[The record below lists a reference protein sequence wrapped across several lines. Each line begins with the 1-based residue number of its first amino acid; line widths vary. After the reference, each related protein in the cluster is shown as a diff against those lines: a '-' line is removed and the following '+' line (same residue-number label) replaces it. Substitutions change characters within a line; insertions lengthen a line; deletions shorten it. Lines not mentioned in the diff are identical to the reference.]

1 MILVDR
7 ALERR
12 AQEDRPVQVGIIGA
26 GYMGRGIA
34 AHLLGPPVPGMRL
47 AAVYNRH
54 LEQAERAYAEAGA
67 GTPERVG
74 SPAALDRA
82 IERAAHAVADDP
94 FVVTDAEQIDVVVEA
109 TGEIEFGARVVLRA
123 LEQGKHVVL
132 MNAELDATLGPI
144 LKVYADRA
152 GVVITNTDGDEPGVA
167 MNLVRFARTLGYTP
181 VAAGNI
187 KGMLDHYRTPETQ
200 RAFAEKYGQK
210 PKHITSFADGTKL
223 SMETTV
229 LANGAG
235 FGVVRRGMTGP
246 ACEHV
251 AELLDKLPLDD
262 ALERGI
268 VDYCVGAAP
277 HTGAWV
283 IGHTEH
289 PVKRQY
295 MDYFKMGKGPFY
307 LFYTP
312 YHLPHA
318 QIVTTI
324 ARAALFDDATVAPV
338 GAPQCEVLTLAKR
351 DLKAGETL
359 DGIGGFMSY
368 GWIDNA
374 EVQRRERLLPMG
386 LSEGCVLTRDV
397 AKDEAIGYGDVTV
410 PEGRVCDELRGEQEG
425 RLPAG

>member
-7 ALERR
+7 ALDKRER
-12 AQEDRPVQVGIIGA
+12 EGRPVRVGLIGA

-34 AHLLGPPVPGMRL
+34 AHLVNGVPGLRL
-47 AAVYNRH
+47 AAVSNRH
-54 LEQAERAYAEAGA
+54 PDQAERAYARAGA
-67 GTPERVG
+67 REPARV
-74 SPAALDRA
+74 SSAAALDDA
-82 IERAAHAVADDP
+82 IAGGGSAVTDDP

-109 TGEIEFGARVVLRA
+109 TGEIEFGARVVVRA
-123 LEQGKHVVL
+123 LKRGKHVVL

-144 LKVYADRA
+144 LKQHADRA

-167 MNLVRFARTLGYTP
+167 MNLVRFARTLGYRP

-235 FGVVRRGMTGP
+235 FGVARRGMTGP
-246 ACEHV
+246 SCEHV
-251 AELLDKLPLDD
+251 RELLDLLPLED

-283 IGHTEH
+283 IAHTEH
-289 PVKRQY
+289 EVKRQY
-295 MDYFKMGKGPFY
+295 MSYFKMGDGPFY

-324 ARAALFDDATVAPV
+324 ARAALFADATIAPL
-338 GAPQCEVLTLAKR
+338 GPPMCEVLTLAKR

-359 DGIGGFMSY
+359 DGIGGFLTY

-374 EVQRRERLLPMG
+374 GVQRRERLLPMG
-386 LSEGCVLTRDV
+386 LAEGCVLGRPVTKDQAIRYDDV
-397 AKDEAIGYGDVTV
+397 RV
-410 PEGRVCDELRGEQEG
+410 PEGRLCDALRREQDERYG
-425 RLPAG
+425 AAR

>member
-82 IERAAHAVADDP
+82 IGRAAHAVADDP

-251 AELLDKLPLDD
+251 AELLDKLPLHD
-262 ALERGI
+262 ALERGV